1 MDDKE
6 SPRRTVY
13 VVTSGAAEASAADR
27 MAASVASCC
36 RVRVSRGRV
45 SRGVC
50 CSRGD
55 WCQAAGA
62 SWRGRGAAATV
73 LPEGS
78 LTRAGLQ
85 WRPKGLLSAKY
96 APTGMSEHQT

>member
-27 MAASVASCC
+27 MAASVAPVLAAS
-36 RVRVSRGRV
+36 VLAAAVSATV
-45 SRGVC
+45 LAE
-50 CSRGD
+50 
-55 WCQAAGA
+55 AAGA
-62 SWRGRGAAATV
+62 RQKAAATPAMAGAAAAV
-73 LPEGS
+73 APEGS